1 MIISHVP
8 VFPFW
13 VWPGSQKHLPL
24 HPRSIHVLSLMYSL
38 QHISHALTSHWDMCV
53 HICTQ
58 VYKAYLYIFSS
69 FIHVRPCHAHSI
81 LLFYQPQQVQL
92 VLSRG
97 LSPLYLL
104 YLFLFLLAPVGV
116 WTDPISLDQWILP
129 CESQTLG
136 DTGYGK
142 GSWDR
147 CDHHALE

>member
-1 MIISHVP
+1 
-8 VFPFW
+8 
-13 VWPGSQKHLPL
+13 
-24 HPRSIHVLSLMYSL
+24 MYRHA
-38 QHISHALTSHWDMCV
+38 HIFV
-53 HICTQ
+53 EHIC
-58 VYKAYLYIFSS
+58 VFFLSCFLNM
-69 FIHVRPCHAHSI
+69 RPCHAHSI

-136 DTGYGK
+136 DTGYDK
-142 GSWDR
+142 GSWDP
-147 CDHHALE
+147 CDHHALGQEVRHSLCKLFKNKTKTLFSFLETYLGFLGLLQQVGTSLMA